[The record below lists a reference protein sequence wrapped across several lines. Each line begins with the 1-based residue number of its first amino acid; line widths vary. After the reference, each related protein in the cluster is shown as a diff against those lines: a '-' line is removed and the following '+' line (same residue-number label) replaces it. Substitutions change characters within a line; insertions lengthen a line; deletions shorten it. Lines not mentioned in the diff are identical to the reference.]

1 MNDKFIELVKT
12 SGKTAYKISKE
23 TGIPYTTVN
32 ELCNGK
38 TNINN
43 VTAET
48 VLKLSIYLECN
59 ITDLLNDFSIL
70 DGYSGKYKGYSFKW
84 KSTKDG
90 IELLIKTKEKY
101 TVIYKENRILID
113 SDYNKTK
120 EILSKVII
128 DAYDE
133 QVQGEKLLWEHI
145 I

>member
-70 DGYSGKYKGYSFKW
+70 DGYSGNIKG
-84 KSTKDG
+84 
-90 IELLIKTKEKY
+90 ILLNGRVQKTE
-101 TVIYKENRILID
+101 
-113 SDYNKTK
+113 
-120 EILSKVII
+120 
-128 DAYDE
+128 
-133 QVQGEKLLWEHI
+133 
-145 I
+145 